1 MPMPRTLC
9 DRLFAPALPLL
20 SAALLAACAAP
31 PAPLPRATPA
41 PPPAAAPSPA
51 PAVAA
56 AAAPAAAPAPA
67 SAAVTVAPVASAPYG
82 PTVMARFPDPAVR
95 FATPAFAPGRTSF
108 TSNAEV
114 QAQLRAVTRE
124 VRAPSL
130 RAQLLVA
137 GASQTGQPI
146 EAVLLARQS
155 DLSPAA
161 IRASGRPT
169 VLLIGQQHGDEP
181 AGAEAL
187 LVVARELAQGELA
200 ALTERLNVIVLPRA
214 NPDGAASGLRATA
227 SGIDANRDHLLL
239 RTPEAQA
246 IAGLLRDYAPAVVAD
261 AHEYPAVGAYLTKFG
276 GVARADVLLQYATA
290 PQVHEFVTRAAEEWF
305 RRPLLDRLQREGL
318 SSDWYHTLSVS
329 SEDRR
334 VAMGGPR
341 PDVGRNAV
349 GLRHAVSLLV
359 ETRGSD
365 LGRTHLA
372 RRVHTQVV
380 AMRSI
385 LDSASARAD
394 DLLRLRRFVDTETI
408 AQACGGEATLEA
420 AATPSEY
427 VLKLIDPANGADMP
441 VSVAWDSSL
450 QLQPLKTRTRPC
462 GYWLAAGE
470 REAALR
476 LRGLGLAVQRIEEK
490 GVVRGESFRE
500 TSRSAV
506 AESPGALLPQVE
518 TVPALLDVEPGSWYV
533 SLDQPLAALAIAA
546 LEPDTPASYVTHGL
560 VSGVTAVSRVLAR
573 PGFRLSTLP

>member
-1 MPMPRTLC
+1 MPQPRTLC
-9 DRLFAPALPLL
+9 DRLAAPALPLL
-20 SAALLAACAAP
+20 AAALLTACATP
-31 PAPLPRATPA
+31 PAPAPAPRPSSA
-41 PPPAAAPSPA
+41 PPPAPAVIAAPA
-51 PAVAA
+51 PAATA
-56 AAAPAAAPAPA
+56 SAPDTASAAAPAP
-67 SAAVTVAPVASAPYG
+67 VAPYG
-82 PTVMARFPDPAVR
+82 AAVMARFPEPAVR
-95 FATPAFAPGRTSF
+95 FGTPAFAPGRTSF
-108 TSNAEV
+108 TNQAEL
-114 QAQLRAVTRE
+114 QAQLRAVVRE
-124 VRAPSL
+124 VRTPSL

-146 EAVLLARQS
+146 EGVLFARQG

-187 LVVARELAQGELA
+187 LVLARELAQGELA

-214 NPDGAASGLRATA
+214 NPDGAASGQRATA

-246 IAGLLRDYAPAVVAD
+246 IAALLRDYAPAVVAD
-261 AHEYPAVGAYLTKFG
+261 AHEYPAVGAYLNKFG
-276 GVARADVLLQYATA
+276 GIARADVLLQYATA
-290 PQVHEFVTRAAEEWF
+290 AQVHEFVTRAAEEWF

-329 SEDRR
+329 SDDRR

-341 PDVGRNAV
+341 PEIGRNAA

-372 RRVHTQVV
+372 RRVQTQLV

-385 LDSASARAD
+385 LDSAAARAD
-394 DLLRLRRFVDTETI
+394 DLVKLRRFIDTEML
-408 AQACGGEATLEA
+408 AQACNGDVTVEA

-441 VSVAWDSSL
+441 VSVAWDSTL
-450 QLQPLKTRTRPC
+450 QLQAVKTRSRPC
-462 GYWLAAGE
+462 GYWLAASE
-470 REAALR
+470 REAAMR
-476 LRGLGLAVQRIEEK
+476 LRGLGLTVQRIDEK

-506 AESPGALLPQVE
+506 ADAPGAMRPQVE
-518 TVPALLDVEPGSWYV
+518 TVPALLDVDVGSWYV
-533 SLDQPLAALAIAA
+533 SLEQPLAPLAIAA
-546 LEPDTPASYVTHGL
+546 LEPDTPSSYVTHGL
-560 VSGVTAVSRVLAR
+560 VSDVTTVSRVLSR
-573 PGFRLSTLP
+573 PGFRTSPLP

>member
-1 MPMPRTLC
+1 VPNPPTPAR
-9 DRLFAPALPLL
+9 RLKACL
-20 SAALLAACAAP
+20 LLALAGW
-31 PAPLPRATPA
+31 
-41 PPPAAAPSPA
+41 AAAPA
-51 PAVAA
+51 T
-56 AAAPAAAPAPA
+56 APAAAPVPL
-67 SAAVTVAPVASAPYG
+67 APYG
-82 PTVMARFPDPAVR
+82 AAVMARFPDPAVR
-95 FATPAFAPGRTSF
+95 FATPAFAPGRSSF

-114 QAQLRAVTRE
+114 QAQLRAVARD

-130 RAQLLVA
+130 HVQLLVA

-146 EAVLLARQS
+146 EALLFARQS

-161 IRASGRPT
+161 IRGSGRPT

-214 NPDGAASGLRATA
+214 NPDGAASAQRATA
-227 SGIDANRDHLLL
+227 SGIDANRDHLML

-261 AHEYPAVGAYLTKFG
+261 AHEYPAVGAYLAKFG

-305 RRPLLDRLQREGL
+305 RRPLLDRLKSEGL

-341 PDVGRNAV
+341 PDVGRNAA

-380 AMRSI
+380 SMRSI
-385 LDSASARAD
+385 LESAAARAD
-394 DLLRLRRFVDTETI
+394 DLLKLRRFVDTETI

-450 QLQPLKTRTRPC
+450 QLQPLKTRSRPC
-462 GYWLAAGE
+462 GYWLAARE
-470 REAALR
+470 REAAMR
-476 LRGLGLAVQRIEEK
+476 LRGLGVVVQRVDEK

-506 AESPGALLPQVE
+506 ADAPDAMLPQVE

-533 SLDQPLAALAIAA
+533 SLEQPLAALAIAA
-546 LEPDTPASYVTHGL
+546 LEPDTPTSYVAHGL
-560 VSGVTAVSRVLAR
+560 VGGVTAVSRVLAR

>member
-1 MPMPRTLC
+1 MPRTLC
-9 DRLFAPALPLL
+9 DRLHAPALPLL
-20 SAALLAACAAP
+20 AAAMLTACATP
-31 PAPLPRATPA
+31 PAPAPR
-41 PPPAAAPSPA
+41 
-51 PAVAA
+51 
-56 AAAPAAAPAPA
+56 APAAAPAAPA
-67 SAAVTVAPVASAPYG
+67 ASPAAVPVTASTPEPVASAPAAAASAAPVATAPYG
-82 PTVMARFPDPAVR
+82 AAVMARFPDPAVR
-95 FATPAFAPGRTSF
+95 FGTPAFAPGRSSF
-108 TSNAEV
+108 TSNAELLS
-114 QAQLRAVTRE
+114 QLRALARE
-124 VRAPSL
+124 TRAPSL

-137 GASQTGQPI
+137 GSSQTGHPI
-146 EAVLLARQS
+146 EALLLARQS

-261 AHEYPAVGAYLTKFG
+261 AHEYPAVGAYLAKFG

-305 RRPLLDRLQREGL
+305 RRPLLDRLQGAGL
-318 SSDWYHTLSVS
+318 SSDWYHTLSTAP
-329 SEDRR
+329 EDRR

-341 PDVGRNAV
+341 PGIGRNAA

-365 LGRTHLA
+365 LGRAHLA
-372 RRVHTQVV
+372 RRVQTQVV

-385 LDSASARAD
+385 LDSAAARAD
-394 DLLRLRRFVDTETI
+394 DLVKLRRFIETETL
-408 AQACGGEATLEA
+408 AQACSGEATLEA

-441 VSVAWDSSL
+441 VSVAWDSAL
-450 QLQPLKTRTRPC
+450 QLQAVKTRSRPC

-470 REAALR
+470 REAAMR
-476 LRGLGLAVQRIEEK
+476 LRGLGLVVQRIDEK

-500 TSRSAV
+500 TSRSAL
-506 AESPGALLPQVE
+506 ADAPGVMLPQVE
-518 TVPALLDVEPGSWYV
+518 TVPALLDVDVGSWYV
-533 SLDQPLAALAIAA
+533 SLEQPLAALAIAA
-546 LEPDTPASYVTHGL
+546 LEPDTPGSYVTHGL

-573 PGFRLSTLP
+573 PGFRSSPLP

>member
-1 MPMPRTLC
+1 MPRTLC
-9 DRLFAPALPLL
+9 DRLRVPALPLL
-20 SAALLAACAAP
+20 AAALLVACAAP
-31 PAPLPRATPA
+31 PAPAPRAPA
-41 PPPAAAPSPA
+41 PAAPPAAAP
-51 PAVAA
+51 VT
-56 AAAPAAAPAPA
+56 A
-67 SAAVTVAPVASAPYG
+67 SAPAPVASAPAAAASAAPTPPVATSPYG
-82 PTVMARFPDPAVR
+82 AAVMARFPDPAVR
-95 FATPAFAPGRTSF
+95 FGTPAFAPGRTSF
-108 TSNAEV
+108 TSNAELLS
-114 QAQLRAVTRE
+114 QLRALTRE
-124 VRAPSL
+124 TRAPSL
-130 RAQLLVA
+130 RAQVMVA
-137 GASQTGQPI
+137 GSSQTGQPI
-146 EAVLLARQS
+146 EALLLARQS

-227 SGIDANRDHLLL
+227 GGIDANRDHLLL

-261 AHEYPAVGAYLTKFG
+261 AHEYPAVGAYLAKFG

-305 RRPLLDRLQREGL
+305 RRPLLDRLQSAGL
-318 SSDWYHTLSVS
+318 SSDWYHTLSGAP
-329 SEDRR
+329 EDRR

-341 PDVGRNAV
+341 PDIGRNAA

-385 LDSASARAD
+385 LDSAAARAD
-394 DLLRLRRFVDTETI
+394 DLVKLRRFIDTATL
-408 AQACGGEATLEA
+408 AQACSGEATLEA

-441 VSVAWDSSL
+441 VSVAWDSAL
-450 QLQPLKTRTRPC
+450 QLQAVKTRSRPC
-462 GYWLAAGE
+462 GYWLAASE
-470 REAALR
+470 REAAMR
-476 LRGLGLAVQRIEEK
+476 LRGLGLTVQRIDEK

-506 AESPGALLPQVE
+506 ADAPDAMLAQVE
-518 TVPALLDVEPGSWYV
+518 AVPALLDVDAGSWYV
-533 SLDQPLAALAIAA
+533 SLEQPLAALAIAA
-546 LEPDTPASYVTHGL
+546 LEPDTPSSYVTHGL

-573 PGFRLSTLP
+573 PGFRTSPLP